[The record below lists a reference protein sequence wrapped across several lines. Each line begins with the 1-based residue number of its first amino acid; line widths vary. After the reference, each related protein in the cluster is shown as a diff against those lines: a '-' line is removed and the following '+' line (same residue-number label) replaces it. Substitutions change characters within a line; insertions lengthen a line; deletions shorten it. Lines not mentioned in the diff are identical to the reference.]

1 MKSKIYLLATLSLLF
16 LLSACSSY
24 ESSIP
29 EVNLIPEAE
38 VLEIYMVDSRW
49 WLAYEIDEL
58 NALVETAL
66 ANNIDYAKSAIRVN
80 RALYQAKI
88 AADELWP
95 ALTGSVSANVNDLL
109 GTSNPLSESYGT
121 SLGLNYEIDLWQK
134 IRDGAN
140 ADKLEI
146 EATLQ
151 DQEAIKLTLINSV
164 IDTYF
169 NLLYLQEAL
178 DNTQYSIDYYEETLS
193 YINTRYEY
201 GRVSALEVY
210 TAQQALLNAENSYLD
225 LRVQQKDMGQIMRD
239 LLNLAPNESIA
250 TSFGNSSL
258 NSNSLENGT
267 LKNNSLNMSLNT
279 KNVSLLNVVTG
290 KVNLDI
296 PITSLSLR
304 PDVKAAQYRL
314 EKSFY
319 NLEAMEKSWLPSI
332 SIGSALNT
340 SGTNILDL
348 FGLPMLSANLRISLP
363 FLQWNTVKWNVRT
376 SEADFEEAKL
386 DFIQTVN
393 TALNEVDTFYF
404 TYEQMLESFAN
415 QEKLYAV
422 EQEIVKNRQTR
433 YQVGADDLKYLLDAK
448 KSENDARLNLLKA
461 KYTIIKYENAIYKA
475 MGGKL
480 QEITP
485 S

>member
-1 MKSKIYLLATLSLLF
+1 MKNKTYLLTTLSLLL

-49 WLAYEIDEL
+49 WLSYEIDEL

-109 GTSNPLSESYGT
+109 GTSNPVSETYGT

-169 NLLYLQEAL
+169 NLLYIQEAL
-178 DNTQYSIDYYEETLS
+178 DNTQYSIDYYKETLS

-210 TAQQALLNAENSYLD
+210 TAQQALLNAENSYLN

-239 LLNLAPNESIA
+239 LLNLAPNENIA
-250 TSFGNSSL
+250 TSFANNSL
-258 NSNSLENGT
+258 NSNSLENDP
-267 LKNNSLNMSLNT
+267 LKNDSLKDDPLNMGLNT

-340 SGTNILDL
+340 SGTNIVDL
-348 FGLPMLSANLRISLP
+348 FELGYGLIILNKEIFSTTPQQLTM
-363 FLQWNTVKWNVRT
+363 T
-376 SEADFEEAKL
+376 S
-386 DFIQTVN
+386 
-393 TALNEVDTFYF
+393 
-404 TYEQMLESFAN
+404 
-415 QEKLYAV
+415 
-422 EQEIVKNRQTR
+422 
-433 YQVGADDLKYLLDAK
+433 
-448 KSENDARLNLLKA
+448 
-461 KYTIIKYENAIYKA
+461 
-475 MGGKL
+475 
-480 QEITP
+480 
-485 S
+485 